1 MKKIIYLIS
10 KIIKKSKISS
20 IKNSKIDKSSKVEAN
35 SSFDNSIMNKYS
47 FCGYNCEISN
57 CEIGSFVSIA
67 NNVIIGGGVHP
78 MDWVGMSPVFYKG
91 RDSVKKKFSTF
102 ERLSP
107 KKTTIG
113 NDVWIGN
120 NVLIKQGVNIGHGAV
135 IGMGTVITKDVESYS
150 VVAGVPGRV
159 IKKRFEDDVIK
170 ALLEIE
176 WWNFSEDKLEL
187 YAVFIKKPKI
197 FIEQYFKDYKL

>member
-10 KIIKKSKISS
+10 KIIKKSRISS

-35 SSFDNSIMNKYS
+35 SSFDNSIMDKHS

-91 RDSVKKKFSTF
+91 RDSVRKKFSTF

-107 KKTTIG
+107 QKTIIG

-120 NVLIKQGVNIGHGAV
+120 NVLIKQGINIGHGAV
-135 IGMGTVITKDVESYS
+135 IGMGSVITKDVESYS
-150 VVAGVPGRV
+150 VVAGVPGKV
-159 IKKRFEDDVIK
+159 IKKRFKDDVIK

-176 WWNFSEDKLEL
+176 WWNFPEDKLEL
-187 YAVFIKKPKI
+187 YAIYIKNPKI
-197 FIEQYFKDYKL
+197 FIEKYSKDSKL